1 MCPSALTEDL
11 HFNMSWFFNKLLH
24 KQRAIAESR
33 QRFRVGP
40 LVILLKF
47 LTNRAQKSING
58 GKKKKSAAYISS
70 YFFCNQNFNFCTS
83 AAVGYCFEFK
93 NLPEISHNLSNPHGA
108 LCPVPFFF
116 GLFFRRRRICCKQGM
131 GRQRHTWGTRASQ
144 GHDSICVV
152 SLRQI
157 AGPPASGRAK

>member
-93 NLPEISHNLSNPHGA
+93 NLPAISHNLSNPHGA

-116 GLFFRRRRICCKQGM
+116 WSFL
-131 GRQRHTWGTRASQ
+131 
-144 GHDSICVV
+144 
-152 SLRQI
+152 
-157 AGPPASGRAK
+157 PPAQNLLQTRHGETTPHMRHEGKSRA